1 MESVAL
7 HIYIYIYIYHSNIL
21 YIYIC
26 DIIYTYIDKYAN
38 MIQPPRPREVRQA
51 DGTEVYEGTQM
62 GIYDDNPVKAV
73 LI

>member
-7 HIYIYIYIYHSNIL
+7 HIYIYIIVT

-26 DIIYTYIDKYAN
+26 DIIYTYIDKYAS

>member
-7 HIYIYIYIYHSNIL
+7 HIYIYIYHSNIL
-21 YIYIC
+21 YIC

>member
-1 MESVAL
+1 
-7 HIYIYIYIYHSNIL
+7 
-21 YIYIC
+21 
-26 DIIYTYIDKYAN
+26 

-73 LI
+73 LV

>member
-1 MESVAL
+1 M
-7 HIYIYIYIYHSNIL
+7 
-21 YIYIC
+21 C
-26 DIIYTYIDKYAN
+26 DIIYTYIDKYAS